1 MLRTVTCAASTSRK
15 RNRELPCLVIWPS
28 RRRSP
33 LESSNG
39 TFEQRDWKVEEAR
52 NGREAIEKAEESK
65 PDLIVLDLA
74 MPVMNGLEA
83 APVLRPMLPTVP
95 IILFTLYADKFLE
108 REAISAGITVVVS
121 KDAALKTLLNRAQ
134 ELLRATQA

>member
-1 MLRTVTCAASTSRK
+1 
-15 RNRELPCLVIWPS
+15 VIWPS

>member
-1 MLRTVTCAASTSRK
+1 MPQCILIVDDNASIRHILRA
-15 RNRELPCLVIWPS
+15 E
-28 RRRSP
+28 
-33 LESSNG
+33 
-39 TFEQRDWKVEEAR
+39 FERRDWKVEEAR

-95 IILFTLYADKFLE
+95 IILFTLYADRLLE
-108 REAISAGITVVVS
+108 REALSAGITVVVS

>member
-1 MLRTVTCAASTSRK
+1 MPQCILIVDDNASIRHILRA
-15 RNRELPCLVIWPS
+15 E
-28 RRRSP
+28 
-33 LESSNG
+33 
-39 TFEQRDWKVEEAR
+39 FERRDWKVEEAR
-52 NGREAIEKAEESK
+52 NGREAIEKAEESN

-108 REAISAGITVVVS
+108 REAISAGVTAVVS
-121 KDAALKTLLNRAQ
+121 KDAPVKTLVNQ
-134 ELLRATQA
+134 VKDLLRATHA